1 MSVSPTYRL
10 TPRGHAEGVNKGRPG
25 RREAGGGPGVEGRV
39 PSARMWKGCTAGRAA
54 HIAKCRSGR
63 RVQPSCAHRGSS
75 LAEALRDKYSR
86 RSQDILVGP
95 PLPLCD

>member
-10 TPRGHAEGVNKGRPG
+10 TPRGHAEGVNKGSPG

-39 PSARMWKGCTAGRAA
+39 PSARVWKGCTAGRAA

-63 RVQPSCAHRGSS
+63 PPGPALVCSERIQPG
-75 LAEALRDKYSR
+75 
-86 RSQDILVGP
+86 RSPEGQV
-95 PLPLCD
+95 